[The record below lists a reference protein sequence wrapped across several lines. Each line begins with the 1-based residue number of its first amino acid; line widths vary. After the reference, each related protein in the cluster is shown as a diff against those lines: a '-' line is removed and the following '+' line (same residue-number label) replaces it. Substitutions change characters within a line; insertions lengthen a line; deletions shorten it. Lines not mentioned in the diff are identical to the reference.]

1 MIVCHCRNIT
11 CTDIHSAIDWMRQA
25 DPETLITPRK
35 VYRALGLEPDC
46 AGCLPLFL
54 DTMRRN
60 GNLAIKPAQARPFHL
75 PSIKDDDPC
84 KAIPRS
90 STTSTAPS
98 AAN

>member
-11 CTDIHSAIDWMRQA
+11 CSDIHAAVDWMRQA

-60 GNLAIKPAQARPFHL
+60 ANLAIAPEGAPPVLKTSEKDQAA
-75 PSIKDDDPC
+75 C
-84 KAIPRS
+84 KAIPKS
-90 STTSTAPS
+90 SSI
-98 AAN
+98 